1 MRRDIPSPR
10 PLVPTAAA
18 LLPLLVLLS
27 ACGGSGPSGLETAR
41 QDTFGFVYSTTHEEP
56 GRGLHVVWSRGG
68 LEIGR
73 AEPFGES
80 QVVGSGGSVTEFWDG
95 EVSPGDT
102 AAVVIGYGGDPKPDP
117 IVVCFTP
124 EEGIP
129 VSCR

>member
-1 MRRDIPSPR
+1 MKRDTPSLR
-10 PLVPTAAA
+10 PTAPPAAA
-18 LLPLLVLLS
+18 LMAVLFLLS

-41 QDTFGFVYSTTHEEP
+41 QDTFGLVYSATHEEP
-56 GRGLHVVWSRGG
+56 GRGLRVVWNRGG

-73 AEPFGES
+73 VEPYDES
-80 QVVGSGGSVTEFWDG
+80 QVVGSRGAVTEFWGG

-102 AAVVIGYGGDPKPDP
+102 AAVVIGYENDPKPDP
-117 IVVCFTP
+117 LTVCFAQ